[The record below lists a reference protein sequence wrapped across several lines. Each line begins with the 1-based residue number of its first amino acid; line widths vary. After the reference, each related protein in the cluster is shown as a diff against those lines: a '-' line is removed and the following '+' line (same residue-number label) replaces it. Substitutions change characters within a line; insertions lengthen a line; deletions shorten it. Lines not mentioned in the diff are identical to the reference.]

1 MSKVGESEGWVC
13 HVERQKDPQGPG
25 ERRGR
30 RRKDKSS
37 VLGLIWGPEV
47 VVRDGEVG
55 ICHLRTLSC
64 PAKTALLVTGINTPE
79 FLRWLTRA
87 FKQNLAVT
95 FLTT

>member
-47 VVRDGEVG
+47 VGRDGEG
-55 ICHLRTLSC
+55 RNLSPKDSFVPSQDC
-64 PAKTALLVTGINTPE
+64 PVSNWDKHS
-79 FLRWLTRA
+79 
-87 FKQNLAVT
+87 
-95 FLTT
+95 